1 MGLQQEVLMFTTEL
15 TQYLM
20 YQEVRETDGLWW
32 KKAYTLMARQVMSG
46 FQIGSFCLGRSSS
59 FLRIQI

>member
-1 MGLQQEVLMFTTEL
+1 MGLPQEVLMFTTEL

-46 FQIGSFCLGRSSS
+46 FHIGSFCLGRSSS
-59 FLRIQI
+59 FLRIKI

>member
-1 MGLQQEVLMFTTEL
+1 MFTTEL